1 MLIFVCLQL
10 GRDLLRRGLHEDMQV
25 GQNDKFLQ
33 AELDHFLKITF
44 WRKSKDK
51 NRPLPAKQNSPKSSC
66 AECTLLLII
75 YNFFVLF
82 CQLQYFHINLEHAH
96 FKL

>member
-10 GRDLLRRGLHEDMQV
+10 GRDLLKRGVHEDMQV

-33 AELDHFLKITF
+33 AELHHFSKITF

-51 NRPLPAKQNSPKSSC
+51 NTPLLAKQNFPKSSC
-66 AECTLLLII
+66 AECTPDYLPLLCFILPTTVSP
-75 YNFFVLF
+75 YQCRACSF
-82 CQLQYFHINLEHAH
+82 
-96 FKL
+96 